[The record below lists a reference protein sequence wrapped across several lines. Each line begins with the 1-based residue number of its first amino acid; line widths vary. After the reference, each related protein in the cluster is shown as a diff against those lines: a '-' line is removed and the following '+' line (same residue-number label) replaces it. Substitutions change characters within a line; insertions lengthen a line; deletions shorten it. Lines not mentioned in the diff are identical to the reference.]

1 MIRGGHMDMKKRH
14 GITALITV
22 SACLLWCHGSAGG
35 GFDGAFNSRVGD
47 DAYEAEFD
55 YNRDGIIDG
64 YDLVMHVAGETRS
77 IRKPGEWTYRADRI
91 LVKYHPKCDQA
102 ELVREM
108 AGLGISH
115 RDLVDVKIPK
125 YVLVSVPP
133 EKTVEQFLSEVER
146 LPSVESAQYDY
157 LCFMSWV
164 PDDPYY
170 YLQWNFG
177 HVGAENAW
185 LLTAGGKSDVVVA
198 VLDTGIAYED
208 YENFK
213 FAPDLKG
220 TAFTSPY
227 NFIADT
233 RHANDD
239 EGHGTHVAGTIAQ
252 TTNNGTGTAGLAFR
266 STLMPVKVL
275 DSKGVGSSS
284 TLAQG
289 LRWAADKGAKVINM
303 SLGFPVG
310 SDGGSIVREAISY
323 AYNKGVILVAASG
336 NDAGSPG
343 YSGGVAYPAA
353 YNECIAVGA
362 IRYDKRYAG
371 YSNYG
376 SKLTCVAPGGDV
388 SVDQNKDGY
397 PDGIL
402 QQTIA
407 NGNPARF
414 GYYFYQGTSMAA
426 PHVSAAAALFVS
438 RNGGGPYEFLQ
449 AVISTSTDLGPDEFD
464 ERYGH
469 GLINIPAIVRLG
481 RGWGTN

>member
-1 MIRGGHMDMKKRH
+1 MIRGGHMGMKKRY
-14 GITALITV
+14 GMEALIAV
-22 SACLLWCHGSAGG
+22 SACLLWFPVIADGR
-35 GFDGAFNSRVGD
+35 FDDAFNSRAGD
-47 DAYEAEFD
+47 GAYVQEFD

-64 YDLVMHVAGETRS
+64 YDLAMHISSETRT

-91 LVKYHPKCDQA
+91 LVRYRPRCDQA
-102 ELVREM
+102 ELMRDLS
-108 AGLGISH
+108 GLGIQH
-115 RDLVDVKIPK
+115 GNLVTVMVPE

-146 LPSVESAQYDY
+146 LPSVQSAQFDY
-157 LCFMSWV
+157 LCTMSWV

-170 YLQWNFG
+170 YLQWNFR

-208 YENFK
+208 YESFK
-213 FAPDLKG
+213 IAPDLTG

-227 NFIADT
+227 NFIADS

-252 TTNNGTGTAGLAFR
+252 ATNNGTGTAGLAFR
-266 STLMPVKVL
+266 STLMPVKIL

-289 LRWAADKGAKVINM
+289 LRWATDKGAKVINM

-323 AYNKGVILVAASG
+323 AYNKGVILVGASG

-353 YNECIAVGA
+353 FNECIAVGA

-407 NGNPARF
+407 NGNPTRF

-438 RNGGGPYEFLQ
+438 RSGGGPHEFLQ
-449 AVISTSTDLGPDEFD
+449 AIISTSTDLGPGGFD

-481 RGWGTN
+481 RGWRAN